1 MQVVL
6 EAVADAVSQLILF
19 SVEADENKSVLQNIS
34 KGASGVSKAVQ
45 ILVNIGEGT
54 LRSPADRGI
63 SWLTS

>member
-34 KGASGVSKAVQ
+34 KGASAVSKAVQ
-45 ILVNIGEGT
+45 ILVNIGEG
-54 LRSPADRGI
+54 A
-63 SWLTS
+63 